1 MRRALRKPPRAP
13 SDETRY
19 DGAMLGPM
27 RRSTLAVIP
36 FLLAVSSG
44 TAQAQDASITLHLRV
59 HATSAGAFNQTGTI
73 GTQVHVFARA
83 NSAMHN
89 SSTNIYGPTVGKVSA
104 GGTFT
109 VQIPNLYSTAKYGAN
124 YVIELSWPDAS
135 TKSVALP
142 NTPLA
147 PGNNNYGLGGLGST
161 GPIDVRNDYPV
172 NVTALNCYAD
182 LPDKSSQIYISW
194 SSGTRPS
201 DYSRTELHLSKT
213 PGFTPS
219 AATLVRTPPY
229 GTTSQKLT
237 GLTPQ
242 TSYYFCVRSVDQYEG
257 FNEACS
263 TAPCTTAA
271 GMPGGSDGGSTP
283 ADGGGGGSADG
294 GTATD
299 DGGGP
304 GQGGSGDDG
313 GPSGGED
320 PPVGSVAVG
329 CGCSLVPTSAAPAGV
344 ALLPALLLLLR
355 RRRRAR

>member
-1 MRRALRKPPRAP
+1 M
-13 SDETRY
+13 TR
-19 DGAMLGPM
+19 GIW
-27 RRSTLAVIP
+27 RTTLSLIP
-36 FLLAVSSG
+36 LFLTVTYG
-44 TAQAQDASITLHLRV
+44 TAQAQDASITLYLRA

-89 SSTNIYGPTVGKVSA
+89 SSTNLYGPTVGKVSA

-124 YVIELSWPDAS
+124 YTIELDWTDAS
-135 TKSVALP
+135 TKTVALM
-142 NTPLA
+142 NTPIA
-147 PGNNNYGLGGLGST
+147 PGNNNFGVGGLGST
-161 GPIDVRNDYPV
+161 GPIDVRNDYPAV
-172 NVTALNCYAD
+172 VTSLNCYAD

-213 PGFTPS
+213 AGFVPS
-219 AATLVRTPPY
+219 AATLVRTPPW

-237 GLTPQ
+237 GLAPQ

-257 FNEACS
+257 FNDACS
-263 TAPCTTAA
+263 TMPCTTAA

-283 ADGGGGGSADG
+283 GDGGGSGGSEDG
-294 GTATD
+294 GTTTD

-304 GQGGSGDDG
+304 GQGGGGGGDDG
-313 GPSGGED
+313 GPSGSEIP

-329 CGCSLVPTSAAPAGV
+329 CGCSLLPASTAPASV
-344 ALLPALLLLLR
+344 ALLPALLLFIR
-355 RRRRAR
+355 RRRRTR